1 MAISSSTP
9 IFLAGHRG
17 FIGSAVFEHLKKNG
31 FDKIITVPRE
41 DLDLCNCEETV
52 SILKREQPEIVINA
66 AGKSGGVTY
75 NKEHPA
81 SLSLHNLM
89 IQNSLFSAV
98 LNVESVS
105 RVIYFGSS
113 CMYSRNSAFPM
124 SENTLFKGELE
135 ETSFA
140 YAMAKLSGISLT
152 EAINKEFKRPRVTAL
167 IPSGVYGPGDDFNP
181 NSSHVVAAL
190 IRKFVEAKKQNLDEV
205 TLYGD
210 GTPVRQFLYVKDLAD
225 FVLFCLK
232 RNTEVPGVFNVGDLL
247 SVTIK
252 DLAEMILD
260 LLNYNMRILWDK
272 SKPNGAPYKVLDT
285 TKSSLLGWSPETSLK
300 NGLKE
305 TIDFFC
311 GNYNY

>member
-152 EAINKEFKRPRVTAL
+152 EAINKEFNRPRVTAL